1 MYLEHE
7 STSVRQGSWRMAANQ
22 LIAKANDH
30 TSQAGALEAV
40 VSTSSEMSHDRKF
53 VNRRILSQL
62 NEIARLERELS
73 DALLQGVKLLD
84 ERDGLK

>member
-1 MYLEHE
+1 
-7 STSVRQGSWRMAANQ
+7 
-22 LIAKANDH
+22 
-30 TSQAGALEAV
+30 
-40 VSTSSEMSHDRKF
+40 
-53 VNRRILSQL
+53 L